1 MSINKRIKQ
10 VRQSLE
16 MSQISFSKG
25 IYLSNGYYAGI
36 ELENRKAN
44 DRIIELIT
52 NKYGVNRHW
61 LETGEGK
68 MFETPAPDKD
78 LEQIIAIYHGL
89 QPQFKEFGLLFL
101 KHLLKLQENQPPKR
115 RVNKK
120 NKSVDSLTKSQI
132 VSK

>member
-25 IYLSNGYYAGI
+25 IYLSKGYYAEI

-44 DRIIELIT
+44 DRIIELIAS
-52 NKYGVNRHW
+52 KYGVNRQW

-68 MFETPAPDKD
+68 MFEAPPPDKD
-78 LEQIIAIYHGL
+78 LEQMITIYHGL
-89 QPQFKEFGLLFL
+89 RPQFKEFGLLFL
-101 KHLLKLQENQPPKR
+101 KQLLKLQENQSKEKGGR
-115 RVNKK
+115 KK
-120 NKSVDSLTKSQI
+120 GSSAPGS
-132 VSK
+132 